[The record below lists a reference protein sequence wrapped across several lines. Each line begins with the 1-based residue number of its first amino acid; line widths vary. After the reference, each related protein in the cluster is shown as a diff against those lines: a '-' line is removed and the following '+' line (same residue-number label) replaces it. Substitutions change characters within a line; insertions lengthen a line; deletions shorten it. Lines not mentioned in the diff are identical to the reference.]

1 MAEPVLSARYFTG
14 KGRKK
19 MFGLLRKIFAMDIRM
34 TERRKKEREIE
45 RMKKELEE
53 LEENALFL
61 SMLLSQTGIFE
72 DEE

>member
-1 MAEPVLSARYFTG
+1 
-14 KGRKK
+14 
-19 MFGLLRKIFAMDIRM
+19 MFGLLRKVFAMDFKM